1 MAFWAVVEQR
11 LAYGNVIGVGNR
23 VRWDGWNDVV
33 VELMAE
39 YRGVKIVVSEMSR
52 LGGEMKWCCELSS
65 VNRKFESYVGLF

>member
-1 MAFWAVVEQR
+1 M
-11 LAYGNVIGVGNR
+11 
-23 VRWDGWNDVV
+23 DGWNDVV

-39 YRGVKIVVSEMSR
+39 YRGVKLVVSEMSR